1 MADAK
6 RGPRLTTGRLILWP
20 AIFTLA
26 LTLLRLVGDLK
37 RWPMPWF
44 NSAAGGAGALV
55 GIVWLPLILGPYF
68 AFRVRFEIISPR
80 SMGKWVG
87 YAVLGLAVSLAGL
100 LASRAPGMAP
110 FTRLAVPVLGLALGA
125 AIQYAVWPEL
135 IKVLLA
141 YGYAARIPVV
151 VVAFLAMRY
160 NWATHYNASP
170 PFLPEMSF
178 WPKFLIAVVF
188 PQLVGWV
195 GYTVVAASMTGAF
208 ASGLLRRHPSEEVHS
223 AGQFSVISS
232 QSSEGV
238 KK

>member
-1 MADAK
+1 MADVKPCA
-6 RGPRLTTGRLILWP
+6 RLTTGRLIVWP
-20 AIFTLA
+20 AIITLA
-26 LTLLRLVGDLK
+26 LTLLRLVGELK
-37 RWPMPWF
+37 HWPMPWF

-80 SMGKWVG
+80 SMTKWVG

-100 LASRAPGMAP
+100 VASRAPGMTP
-110 FTRLAVPVLGLALGA
+110 FVRLTLPALGLVLGA

-151 VVAFLAMRY
+151 VVSFLAMY
-160 NWATHYNASP
+160 HNWATHYNASA

-178 WPKFLIAVVF
+178 WPKFFATVVF

-195 GYTVVAASMTGAF
+195 GYTVVSGSMTGAF
-208 ASGLLRRHPSEEVHS
+208 ASGLLRRRPSEEMRS
-223 AGQFSVISS
+223 
-232 QSSEGV
+232 
-238 KK
+238 

>member
-1 MADAK
+1 MADVTP
-6 RGPRLTTGRLILWP
+6 GVRLTTGRLILWP

-26 LTLLRLVGDLK
+26 LTFLRLVGELK

-68 AFRVRFEIISPR
+68 AFRVRFEIMSPR
-80 SMGKWVG
+80 SMTKWVG
-87 YAVLGLAVSLAGL
+87 YAVLGLGVSAAGL
-100 LASRAPGMAP
+100 LASRAPGMTPLA
-110 FTRLAVPVLGLALGA
+110 RLALPVLGLALGA

-135 IKVLLA
+135 VKVLLA
-141 YGYAARIPVV
+141 YGYSARVPVV
-151 VVAFLAMRY
+151 VVALLAMSH

-178 WPKFLIAVVF
+178 WPKFFATVAF

-195 GYTVVAASMTGAF
+195 GYTVVSASMTGAF
-208 ASGLLRRHPSEEVHS
+208 AAGLLRRRPSEV
-223 AGQFSVISS
+223 
-232 QSSEGV
+232 
-238 KK
+238 

>member
-1 MADAK
+1 MADAQH
-6 RGPRLTTGRLILWP
+6 RARLTTSRLILWP

-26 LTLLRLVGDLK
+26 LTLLRLVGELK

-87 YAVLGLAVSLAGL
+87 YAVLGLAVSVAGL
-100 LASRAPGMAP
+100 LANLVPGVTPLA
-110 FTRLAVPVLGLALGA
+110 RLSLPILGVALGA
-125 AIQYAVWPEL
+125 AIQYAAWPEL

-141 YGYAARIPVV
+141 YGYAARVPVV
-151 VVAFLAMRY
+151 VVAFLAMRHH
-160 NWATHYNASP
+160 WATHYNASA

-178 WPKFLIAVVF
+178 WPKFLLTVVF

-195 GYTVVAASMTGAF
+195 GYTVVGGSMTGAF
-208 ASGLLRRHPSEEVHS
+208 ASGLLRRRPS
-223 AGQFSVISS
+223 G
-232 QSSEGV
+232 
-238 KK
+238 